1 MTTESMTGHDIV
13 DLDARVVRGTVA
25 LVTQAGPADLARPT
39 PCAGWTLGDLI
50 GHMTTQH
57 YGWTAAAAGHGAD
70 LSCWQPGPP
79 AADPVGEYAAAAGR
93 VLEAFGDEAVLG
105 REFALA
111 ELSPVLR
118 FPAAQAIGFH
128 FIDYLVHGW
137 DVARSLGVAYQPEP
151 GVLAAALPIA
161 RAVPDGELR
170 KQGLVPFAPGL
181 RVAAQAGLLDQIVA
195 MLGRSPAW
203 PELRPG
209 HAVTVGPCARNKRTW
224 SSSAPGW
231 LGRPRHAPWPAAGVR
246 SCCSR
251 HSSPGTGGLVR
262 TAALVSSGV
271 PTPTRS
277 TCG

>member
-1 MTTESMTGHDIV
+1 MTGHDIV
-13 DLDARVVRGTVA
+13 DLDARVVRATVA
-25 LVTQAGPADLARPT
+25 LVSQAGPADLARPT

-137 DVARSLGVAYQPEP
+137 DVARSLGVDYRPEP
-151 GVLAAALPIA
+151 DLLAAALPVA
-161 RAVPDGELR
+161 LAVPGGKARERDGAA
-170 KQGLVPFAPGL
+170 FAPGL
-181 RVAAQAGLLDQIVA
+181 EVPAQAGLLDQILA
-195 MLGRSPAW
+195 LLGRSPTW
-203 PELRPG
+203 PR
-209 HAVTVGPCARNKRTW
+209 
-224 SSSAPGW
+224 
-231 LGRPRHAPWPAAGVR
+231 
-246 SCCSR
+246 
-251 HSSPGTGGLVR
+251 
-262 TAALVSSGV
+262 
-271 PTPTRS
+271 
-277 TCG
+277 